1 MQSYRLSRLI
11 QPGQN
16 IRGWRFSQESL
27 QSELRGMIAG
37 QPLLIKALLL
47 FFINVLYLTSGIVSG
62 FFGANVFFNISIQTN
77 GWIELL
83 WMIVVVII
91 WIITT
96 IRRGIAQGLKLAF
109 ISFLIALFITA
120 LLANF
125 NLLPSI
131 KSGIPPVIDHS
142 LQSIAAIIFGLIFT
156 TISILTGSFAFA
168 LSSTLSS
175 QNKYLLRGWGI
186 FVILFSAIIIA
197 VAAYHFQWLENKP
210 EEDSFLVR
218 SISISGG
225 IVLGFGTIIVSL
237 IATNFNEKHR
247 RHLDF
252 LRDWAIA
259 VASWGGTSFYNLDLS
274 NVDFTGSQL
283 ANSDLRARQLYRT
296 CFRGVT
302 GLDRARLDNRY
313 LDLTNYKVQ
322 QLLIN
327 GGCEHTNFSRMNL
340 QGAYLRDVDMRDF
353 TLVETNLN
361 GADLQAAD
369 LRRSILVRAQ
379 VTGANFTGA
388 KLTGICIEDW
398 SHNSQTCF
406 AGVECE
412 YIFRKLDNKGEGT
425 DKYPIGRNFEKGEF
439 EALFQK
445 VEEVVELVFKE
456 GINWQALSFAF
467 RKLQLDDDGLGLEL
481 KGVEQRGDLW
491 VVKVTYREGIP
502 RQQVEQQLNLIYDDI
517 KTLMA
522 VKEQQFNR
530 LLGIAE
536 NQAQALNKRPFG
548 NSFFIVGSTI
558 TNLAGSG
565 EINYDEAA
573 SKIRSFVANGSNLAQ
588 ATTLAQSLLDQF
600 QSQSVAISTNQQAE
614 LIQQVILNEAQ
625 KDPFFKQF
633 IVQQGQE
640 IANLIPESAIAT
652 AIQQAYSQLRT
663 ATTESSPGG
672 IQRAG

>member
-1 MQSYRLSRLI
+1 MQSHHLSRPI

-16 IRGWRFSQESL
+16 IQGWRFSQESL

-37 QPLLIKALLL
+37 QPLIVKALLL
-47 FFINVLYLTSGIVSG
+47 LFINVLYLTSGIVSG
-62 FFGANVFFNISIQTN
+62 FFGANVFFNISIQAD

-83 WMIVVVII
+83 WMIVVVTL

-96 IRRGIAQGLKLAF
+96 IRRGIAEGLKIAF

-120 LLANF
+120 LLVNF
-125 NLLPSI
+125 NLFTTI
-131 KSGIPPVIDHS
+131 KQGIPPVIDR
-142 LQSIAAIIFGLIFT
+142 SIQNLAATTFGMLFA
-156 TISILTGSFAFA
+156 TISLLAGSLAFA

-175 QNKYLLRGWGI
+175 QNKYLLRVWGI
-186 FVILFSAIIIA
+186 LAILFSAIIIA
-197 VAAYHFQWLENKP
+197 VAAYHFHWLENKP
-210 EEDSFLVR
+210 EEDSFLIR

-225 IVLGFGTIIVSL
+225 IALGFGTIIVSL
-237 IATNFNEKHR
+237 IATNFHNKHR
-247 RHLDF
+247 GHLDF

-274 NVDFTGSQL
+274 HVDFTGSQL
-283 ANSDLRARQLYRT
+283 ANSDLRARKFYRT
-296 CFRGVT
+296 CFKGVT

-313 LDLTNYKVQ
+313 LDLINYKVQ
-322 QLLIN
+322 KLLTKEV
-327 GGCEHTNFSRMNL
+327 CEHKNFSRINL
-340 QGAYLRDVDMRDF
+340 QGAYLRDVDMRDII
-353 TLVETNLN
+353 LIETNLN
-361 GADLQAAD
+361 GADLQGAD

-379 VTGANFTGA
+379 VTGANFTRA

-398 SHNSQTCF
+398 SINSQTCF

-412 YIFRKLDNKGEGT
+412 YIYRKLDDKGEST
-425 DKYPIGRNFEKGEF
+425 DKYPVGRNFEKGEF

-467 RKLQLDDDGLGLEL
+467 RKLQLDDEGLGLEL

-491 VVKVTYREGIP
+491 VVKVAYREGIP
-502 RQQVEQQLNLIYDDI
+502 RREVEQKVNLIYEDL

-522 VKEQQFNR
+522 VKEQQINR

-573 SKIRSFVANGSNLAQ
+573 SKIRSFVANGSNLAE
-588 ATTLAQSLLDQF
+588 ATTLAQSLLEQF
-600 QSQSVAISTNQQAE
+600 QSQSVAISTSQQSE
-614 LIQQVILNEAQ
+614 LIQQVILNEA
-625 KDPFFKQF
+625 KNDPFFKQF
-633 IVQQGQE
+633 LLQQGQE

-663 ATTESSPGG
+663 EKTEASPGE
-672 IQRAG
+672 I

>member
-1 MQSYRLSRLI
+1 MQSNYLSRLI
-11 QPGQN
+11 QAGQN
-16 IRGWRFSQESL
+16 IRGWRLSQESL
-27 QSELRGMIAG
+27 QPELRSVIAG
-37 QPLLIKALLL
+37 QPLLVKAWLLL
-47 FFINVLYLTSGIVSG
+47 YINVLYLTSGIVAG
-62 FFGANVFFNISIQTN
+62 FFGANVFFNISIQAD

-83 WMIVVVII
+83 WMIIVVIF

-96 IRRGIAQGLKLAF
+96 IRRGIAQGLKSAL
-109 ISFLIALFITA
+109 ISFFIALFLTA

-125 NLLPSI
+125 HLLPIINTRIST
-131 KSGIPPVIDHS
+131 VIDHS
-142 LQSIAAIIFGLIFT
+142 IQNLASTTFGMLFAIISL
-156 TISILTGSFAFA
+156 LTSSFAFA
-168 LSSTLSS
+168 LISTLSHK
-175 QNKYLLRGWGI
+175 NKYLLRGWGI
-186 FVILFSAIIIA
+186 FVILFSATIVA
-197 VAAYHFQWLENKP
+197 VAAYDFHWLENKP
-210 EEDSFLVR
+210 EEDSFFIK

-225 IVLGFGTIIVSL
+225 IALGFGVIIVSL
-237 IATNFNEKHR
+237 IATNFNDKYR

-259 VASWGGTSFYNLDLS
+259 AASWGGTSFYNLDLS
-274 NVDFTGSQL
+274 NIDFTSSQL
-283 ANSDLRARQLYRT
+283 ANSDLRARKLYRT
-296 CFRGVT
+296 CFKGVT

-313 LDLTNYKVQ
+313 LDLTNSKVQ
-322 QLLIN
+322 KLLTN
-327 GGCEHTNFSRMNL
+327 QDCENTNFSRINL

-353 TLVETNLN
+353 SLVETNLN
-361 GADLQAAD
+361 GADLQGAD

-379 VTGANFTGA
+379 VTGVNFTDA
-388 KLTGICIEDW
+388 NLTGICIEDW
-398 SHNSQTCF
+398 SVNSQTCF
-406 AGVECE
+406 AGVKCE
-412 YIFRKLDNKGEGT
+412 YIYRKLD
-425 DKYPIGRNFEKGEF
+425 DKAEPIDQYPIGRNFEKGEF

-456 GINWQALSFAF
+456 GINWRALSFAF
-467 RKLQLDDDGLGLEL
+467 RKFQLDDDGLGLEL

-491 VVKVTYREGIP
+491 VVKVTYKEGIP
-502 RQQVEQQLNLIYDDI
+502 RQEVEQRVNLIYDDL

-522 VKEQQFNR
+522 VKEQQINK
-530 LLGIAE
+530 LIGIVD
-536 NQAQALNKRPFG
+536 NQAEALNKRPFG

-588 ATTLAQSLLDQF
+588 ATTVAHSLLEQF
-600 QSQSVAISTNQQAE
+600 QSQSVAISANQQAE

-633 IVQQGQE
+633 LIQQGQE

-663 ATTESSPGG
+663 ATTESLPGG
-672 IQRAG
+672 I

>member
-1 MQSYRLSRLI
+1 MHSYRLSRVI
-11 QPGQN
+11 QLRQN

-47 FFINVLYLTSGIVSG
+47 LFINVLYLTSGIVSG
-62 FFGANVFFNISIQTN
+62 FFGANVFFNISIQSN

-83 WMIVVVII
+83 WMIVIVII
-91 WIITT
+91 WIMTT
-96 IRRGIAQGLKLAF
+96 IRRGIAQGLKLGF
-109 ISFLIALFITA
+109 ISFLIALFITG

-125 NLLPSI
+125 NLLSSI
-131 KSGIPPVIDHS
+131 KSGIAPAIDHS
-142 LQSIAAIIFGLIFT
+142 LQSLAATIFGLIFT

-168 LSSTLSS
+168 LSSTLSP

-210 EEDSFLVR
+210 EEDSFLVT
-218 SISISGG
+218 SISITGG
-225 IVLGFGTIIVSL
+225 IILGFGTIIVSL
-237 IATNFNEKHR
+237 IATNFNDKHR
-247 RHLDF
+247 NHLDF

-283 ANSDLRARQLYRT
+283 ANSDLRGRKFYRT
-296 CFRGVT
+296 CFKEVT
-302 GLDRARLDNRY
+302 GLDRARLDNIY

-322 QLLIN
+322 KLLTKEVC
-327 GGCEHTNFSRMNL
+327 GHTNFSRINL
-340 QGAYLRDVDMRDF
+340 QGAYLRDVNMRDF
-353 TLVETNLN
+353 TLVETNFN
-361 GADLQAAD
+361 GADLQGAD

-379 VTGANFTGA
+379 VRGANFTGA

-398 SHNSQTCF
+398 SYNSQTCF
-406 AGVECE
+406 AGVVCE
-412 YIFRKLDNKGEGT
+412 YIHRKLDNKGEPT
-425 DKYPIGRNFEKGEF
+425 DEYPVGRKFEKGEF

-491 VVKVTYREGIP
+491 VVKVTYREGIL
-502 RQQVEQQLNLIYDDI
+502 RREVEQRLNLIYDDL
-517 KTLMA
+517 KTVIA
-522 VKEQQFNR
+522 AQDHEIINR
-530 LLGIAE
+530 LLGIVE

-565 EINYDEAA
+565 EINYEEAA
-573 SKIRSFVANGSNLAQ
+573 SQIRSFVANGGNLPE
-588 ATTLAQSLLDQF
+588 ATTLAQNLLEQF
-600 QSQSVAISTNQQAE
+600 QNQSVAISTSQQAE
-614 LIQQVILNEAQ
+614 LIQQVILNEAE

-633 IVQQGQE
+633 LLQQGQE
-640 IANLIPESAIAT
+640 IANLIPESVIAT

-672 IQRAG
+672 I

>member
-1 MQSYRLSRLI
+1 MQFYRLSRPI

-27 QSELRGMIAG
+27 QSELRGLIAG
-37 QPLLIKALLL
+37 QPLLVKACLLL
-47 FFINVLYLTSGIVSG
+47 FINILYLTSGIVSG
-62 FFGANVFFNISIQTN
+62 FFGANVFFNISIQAD

-83 WMIVVVII
+83 WMIVVVTL

-96 IRRGIAQGLKLAF
+96 IRRGIAEGLKIAF
-109 ISFLIALFITA
+109 ISFLIGLLITA
-120 LLANF
+120 LLVNF
-125 NLLPSI
+125 HLLPTI
-131 KSGIPPVIDHS
+131 NPDILPVIDHS
-142 LQSIAAIIFGLIFT
+142 IQNLAATTFGMLFA
-156 TISILTGSFAFA
+156 TISLLAGSFAFA
-168 LSSTLSS
+168 LSSTLSP
-175 QNKYLLRGWGI
+175 QKKYLLRGWGI

-197 VAAYHFQWLENKP
+197 VAAYHFHWLENKP
-210 EEDSFLVR
+210 EEDNFLVR

-225 IVLGFGTIIVSL
+225 IALGFGAIIVNL
-237 IATNFNEKHR
+237 IATNFNDRHR
-247 RHLDF
+247 QHLDF

-274 NVDFTGSQL
+274 HVDFTGSQL

-296 CFRGVT
+296 CFKGVT
-302 GLDRARLDNRY
+302 GLDRARLDNKY

-322 QLLIN
+322 KLLTN
-327 GGCEHTNFSRMNL
+327 ESCEDTNFSTINL
-340 QGAYLRDVDMRDF
+340 QGAYLRYLDMRGF
-353 TLVETNLN
+353 ILIETNLN
-361 GADLQAAD
+361 GADLQGAD
-369 LRRSILVRAQ
+369 LRWSILLRAQ
-379 VTGANFTGA
+379 VRGVNFTGA
-388 KLTGICIEDW
+388 KLTGICVEEW
-398 SHNSQTCF
+398 STNPQTCF

-412 YIFRKLDNKGEGT
+412 YIYRKLDDKGKPI
-425 DKYPIGRNFEKGEF
+425 DKYPVGRNFEKGEF

-502 RQQVEQQLNLIYDDI
+502 RREVEQRVNLIYDDL

-522 VKEQQFNR
+522 VKEQQINR

-565 EINYDEAA
+565 EINYNEAA
-573 SKIRSFVANGSNLAQ
+573 TKIRSFVANGSNLAE
-588 ATTLAQSLLDQF
+588 ATTLAQSLLEQF
-600 QSQSVAISTNQQAE
+600 QSQNVAISTSQQAE
-614 LIQQVILNEAQ
+614 LIQQVILNEA
-625 KDPFFKQF
+625 KNDPFFKQF
-633 IVQQGQE
+633 LLQQGQE
-640 IANLIPESAIAT
+640 IANLIPDSAIAT

-663 ATTESSPGG
+663 AKTETSPGE
-672 IQRAG
+672 I

>member
-1 MQSYRLSRLI
+1 MQSHRLSRPI

-27 QSELRGMIAG
+27 QSELGGVIAG
-37 QPLLIKALLL
+37 QPLLVKAWLLL
-47 FFINVLYLTSGIVSG
+47 FINILYLTSGIVSG
-62 FFGANVFFNISIQTN
+62 FFGADVFFNISIQAD
-77 GWIELL
+77 GWIELI
-83 WMIVVVII
+83 WMIVVVTL

-96 IRRGIAQGLKLAF
+96 IRRGIAEGLKIAF

-120 LLANF
+120 LLVNF
-125 NLLPSI
+125 HLLPTTT
-131 KSGIPPVIDHS
+131 SGIPPVIDR
-142 LQSIAAIIFGLIFT
+142 SIQNLAAITFGMLSAT
-156 TISILTGSFAFA
+156 TSLLSGSFAFA
-168 LSSTLSS
+168 LTSTFSS
-175 QNKYLLRGWGI
+175 QNKYLLRVWGI
-186 FVILFSAIIIA
+186 FAVLFSALIIA

-210 EEDSFLVR
+210 EEDTFLVR

-225 IVLGFGTIIVSL
+225 IALGFGGIIVSL
-237 IATNFNEKHR
+237 IATNFNDKHR
-247 RHLDF
+247 NHLDF

-259 VASWGGTSFYNLDLS
+259 VACWGGTSFYNLDLS

-283 ANSDLRARQLYRT
+283 ANSDLRARELYRT
-296 CFRGVT
+296 CFKGVT
-302 GLDRARLDNRY
+302 GLDRARLDDRY
-313 LDLTNYKVQ
+313 LDLTNFKVQ
-322 QLLIN
+322 KLLTIAN
-327 GGCEHTNFSRMNL
+327 EASETTNFSRISL

-353 TLVETNLN
+353 TLIETNLN
-361 GADLQAAD
+361 GADLQGAD
-369 LRRSILVRAQ
+369 LRRSILLRAQ

-388 KLTGICIEDW
+388 NLTGICIEDW
-398 SHNSQTCF
+398 SINSQTCF

-412 YIFRKLDNKGEGT
+412 YIYRKLDDKGEFT
-425 DKYPIGRNFEKGEF
+425 DKYPVGRNFEKGEF

-502 RQQVEQQLNLIYDDI
+502 RREVEQRVNLIYDDL

-522 VKEQQFNR
+522 VKEQQINR

-536 NQAQALNKRPFG
+536 HQAQALNKRPFG

-573 SKIRSFVANGSNLAQ
+573 SQIRTFVANGSNLAE
-588 ATTLAQSLLDQF
+588 ATTLAQSLLEQL
-600 QSQSVAISTNQQAE
+600 QSQNVAISINQQAE
-614 LIQQVILNEAQ
+614 LIQQLILNEA
-625 KDPFFKQF
+625 KNDPFFKQF
-633 IVQQGQE
+633 LLQQGQE
-640 IANLIPESAIAT
+640 IANLIPDSAIAT

-663 ATTESSPGG
+663 AKTETSPGE
-672 IQRAG
+672 I

>member
-1 MQSYRLSRLI
+1 MQSHRLSCLI
-11 QPGQN
+11 QAGQN

-27 QSELRGMIAG
+27 QSELRGVIAG
-37 QPLLIKALLL
+37 QPLLVKAWLLL
-47 FFINVLYLTSGIVSG
+47 FINVLYVTSGIVSG
-62 FFGANVFFNISIQTN
+62 FFGANVFFNISIQGE

-83 WMIVVVII
+83 WMIVVVSL

-109 ISFLIALFITA
+109 ISFFIALFITA

-125 NLLPSI
+125 NLLPTI
-131 KSGIPPVIDHS
+131 NPDIPPVIDR
-142 LQSIAAIIFGLIFT
+142 SIQNLAATTFGMLFA

-168 LSSTLSS
+168 LSSTLFP
-175 QNKYLLRGWGI
+175 QNKYLLRGWVI
-186 FVILFSAIIIA
+186 FVILFSATIIA
-197 VAAYHFQWLENKP
+197 VAAYQFHWLENKP
-210 EEDSFLVR
+210 EEDSFLVK

-225 IVLGFGTIIVSL
+225 IGIGLGMVIINL
-237 IATNFNEKHR
+237 FATNFNDKHR
-247 RHLDF
+247 NHLYF

-274 NVDFTGSQL
+274 SVDFTSSQL
-283 ANSDLRARQLYRT
+283 ANSDLRALKLYRT
-296 CFRGVT
+296 CFKRVT

-313 LDLTNYKVQ
+313 LDLTNSKVQ
-322 QLLIN
+322 KLLTN
-327 GGCEHTNFSRMNL
+327 EDCKDTNFSRMNL

-353 TLVETNLN
+353 TLIGTNLN
-361 GADLQAAD
+361 GADLQGAD

-379 VTGANFTGA
+379 VTGANLTGA
-388 KLTGICIEDW
+388 NLTGICIEDW
-398 SHNSQTCF
+398 SVNSQTCF
-406 AGVECE
+406 AGVKCE
-412 YIFRKLDNKGEGT
+412 YIYRQLDDKGEGT
-425 DKYPIGRNFEKGEF
+425 DQYPIGRNFEKGEF

-536 NQAQALNKRPFG
+536 NQAEALNKRPLG

-588 ATTLAQSLLDQF
+588 ATTVAQSLLDQF

-652 AIQQAYSQLRT
+652 AIQQAYSQLTT
-663 ATTESSPGG
+663 AKTESSSRE
-672 IQRAG
+672 I